1 MPITVN
7 PLLVQLEPHRE
18 GGRFNPLYDVS
29 IGPLFNAVNVNSL
42 DDVTRILLGY
52 QGVDSQAKEV
62 DLDKSVELAVQQG
75 YVNSIRAI
83 LREYP
88 DRVDKDISIFP
99 FMTHKCNLVRSKHI
113 RSFDCTYKTLYLHGT
128 ARAPPLLVGVLNRQL
143 NAVRVLLEFN
153 PIQIE
158 CIDQKGIPF
167 TILDCLRGIYNEME
181 KESLPR
187 AEIQELFTFFFMK
200 GNQYVRGHLVDPECL

>member
-7 PLLVQLEPHRE
+7 PLLGDQEPHRE

-29 IGPLFNAVNVNSL
+29 IGPLFNAVNVDSL
-42 DDVTRILLGY
+42 DDVARILLGY
-52 QGVDSQAKEV
+52 QGVDSRAKET
-62 DLDKSVELAVQQG
+62 DIDKSVELAVQQG

-99 FMTHKCNLVRSKHI
+99 FITHKCKLVHSKHVRSL
-113 RSFDCTYKTLYLHGT
+113 DCAYKTLYLHGT
-128 ARAPPLLVGVLNRQL
+128 ARAPPLLVAVLNRQL
-143 NAVRVLLEFN
+143 NAVRVLLEFKA
-153 PIQIE
+153 IHIE
-158 CIDQKGIPF
+158 CIDQKGTPF

-187 AEIQELFTFFFMK
+187 AELQELFTFFFMK
-200 GNQYVRGHLVDPECL
+200 SSVR

>member
-7 PLLVQLEPHRE
+7 PLILQPPDTTRE

-29 IGPLFNAVNVNSL
+29 IGPLFNAVNVDSL
-42 DDVTRILLGY
+42 DDVARILLGY
-52 QGVDSQAKEV
+52 QGVDSLGKET
-62 DLDKSVELAVQQG
+62 DIDKSVELAVQQG
-75 YVNSIRAI
+75 YVTSLRAI

-99 FMTHKCNLVRSKHI
+99 FITHKCNLVHSKHI
-113 RSFDCTYKTLYLHGT
+113 RWFDCAYKTLYLHGT
-128 ARAPPLLVGVLNRQL
+128 ARAPPLLVAVLNRRL
-143 NAVRVLLEFN
+143 HAVHVLLEFKA
-153 PIQIE
+153 IHIE
-158 CIDQKGIPF
+158 CIDQKGTPF
-167 TILDCLRGIYNEME
+167 TILDCLRGIYSEME

-200 GNQYVRGHLVDPECL
+200 GKLDECKR